1 MKDAVFE
8 KWTKI
13 YGDGNSNKAA
23 EKKMLGEYLSFNQ
36 ELKSIYGNVEIYVT
50 QISENESFLSKLFK

>member
-23 EKKMLGEYLSFNQ
+23 EKKMLGEYLSFN
-36 ELKSIYGNVEIYVT
+36 
-50 QISENESFLSKLFK
+50 